1 MSKGIKN
8 SREKDHQISSVETTN
23 DCITNRAG
31 LTLFATYLQSIQ
43 LMPIMDELFCAMRK
57 NKKGAPVVDLLLQLL
72 CFFMDGTSRHL
83 TQFDQLNKERSYAPL
98 IGCKPEHLAS
108 FHAVK
113 RFFDFSLFIRS
124 R

>member
-57 NKKGAPVVDLLLQLL
+57 NKKGAPVVLFYGWYQSSPDAVRPAQQ
-72 CFFMDGTSRHL
+72 R
-83 TQFDQLNKERSYAPL
+83 KELRSTDWL
-98 IGCKPEHLAS
+98 
-108 FHAVK
+108 
-113 RFFDFSLFIRS
+113 
-124 R
+124 